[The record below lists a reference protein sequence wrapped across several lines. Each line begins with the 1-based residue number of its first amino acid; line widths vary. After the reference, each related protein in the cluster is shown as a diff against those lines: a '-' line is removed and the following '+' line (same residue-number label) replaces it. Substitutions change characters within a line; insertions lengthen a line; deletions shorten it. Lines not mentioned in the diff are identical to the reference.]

1 MNGTNIVFPYVLLS
15 FPPFMFSKPYVI
27 QYCFCFFVFQF
38 LIFPQSDPRSSGDDY
53 YYAREDYYY
62 IKEDTYYAREDYYY
76 AREDYYTREN
86 Y

>member
-1 MNGTNIVFPYVLLS
+1 
-15 FPPFMFSKPYVI
+15 MFSI
-27 QYCFCFFVFQF
+27 FFQF
-38 LIFPQSDPRSSGDDY
+38 LFFPFFPQSDPRSSGVEY

>member
-15 FPPFMFSKPYVI
+15 FFHSCLQNLMCFNIFSFFFIFPF
-27 QYCFCFFVFQF
+27 
-38 LIFPQSDPRSSGDDY
+38 FPQSDPRSSGDNY

-76 AREDYYTREN
+76 AREDYYTTEN

>member
-1 MNGTNIVFPYVLLS
+1 METVSYFLMLYHL
-15 FPPFMFSKPYVI
+15 FPFMSSKPYVF
-27 QYCFCFFVFQF
+27 QYRFIFFIFHF
-38 LIFPQSDPRSSGDDY
+38 FPQSDPRSSGDDY